1 MYAIVKTGGK
11 QYRVTPGEILKIEK
25 LNAEVGKKVELT
37 NVLMVG
43 DEKEAKIGNP
53 TIASAKVIGEVLE
66 QGRDKKI
73 VIFKKKKRK
82 YYRRKRGHR
91 QAYTKLKIL
100 EIKAKA

>member
-1 MYAIVKTGGK
+1 MYAIVETGGK
-11 QYRVTPGEILKIEK
+11 QYRVAPGDILKVEK
-25 LNAEVGKKVELT
+25 LKAKVGEKVELT

-43 DEKEAKIGNP
+43 DEKKPKIGSP
-53 TIASAKVIGEVLE
+53 TVASAKVIGEVLE
-66 QGRDKKI
+66 QGRDKK
-73 VIFKKKKRK
+73 VLIFKKKKRK